1 MGGVWYVPPR
11 LPLSLSLVL
20 SETLPLE
27 SLGLSSLRTVSHIC
41 PPFTPQP
48 ESVLS
53 SPLTLHLPLL
63 LLANKQDSPLA
74 LSSTEIRESY
84 EVWVQA
90 RKQRTQQAGGH
101 NRRLS
106 TMGSDAV
113 GGGGTM
119 AEEGSGA
126 GEGEGERGGSLE
138 VLGVSGLEG

>member
-1 MGGVWYVPPR
+1 M
-11 LPLSLSLVL
+11 LA
-20 SETLPLE
+20 
-27 SLGLSSLRTVSHIC
+27 
-41 PPFTPQP
+41 P

-84 EVWVQA
+84 EDWQQK
-90 RKQRTQQAGGH
+90 RKASLSAANKSGH

-119 AEEGSGA
+119 AEEGNVG
-126 GEGEGERGGSLE
+126 GESEGSRGGSLE